1 MINTLKY
8 VRILEKAGVPRDQA
22 EIHVQLMS
30 EALGKEMVTHFG
42 TKTDLLRLEGR
53 IESEVNRLE
62 SKIESEVSRLE
73 SKIEFEIKRL
83 ESKIESE
90 VNKLESRLIIKMGAM
105 MTIIMSLGFTIM
117 TYVQSH

>member
-22 EIHVQLMS
+22 EVHIQLMS

-42 TKTDLLRLEGR
+42 TKTDLLRLEGK

-62 SKIESEVSRLE
+62 SKIEFEVN
-73 SKIEFEIKRL
+73 RL

-90 VNKLESRLIIKMGAM
+90 VNRLEFAMNKLEARLTIKLGAM
-105 MTIIMSLGFTIM
+105 MAVMMSLGFTVM
-117 TYVQSH
+117 TYIQNH